1 MQLQI
6 VSNEPS
12 NKHLQNKV
20 QELERQLK
28 DQNSPYRYV
37 MTEQLNSSYHGSPD
51 RPPIEIFQNQKDNGE
66 SIKGLLSELEHTIKQ
81 TDDYLHKPN
90 FSRLESKDLEPMS
103 KQNSDLKSVMH
114 SGQKQEIANIK
125 KQLDEARMK
134 MVSKSHNI
142 QTMKQK
148 MQKFTGSHN
157 DSPSV

>member
-1 MQLQI
+1 
-6 VSNEPS
+6 
-12 NKHLQNKV
+12 
-20 QELERQLK
+20 
-28 DQNSPYRYV
+28 
-37 MTEQLNSSYHGSPD
+37 
-51 RPPIEIFQNQKDNGE
+51 
-66 SIKGLLSELEHTIKQ
+66 
-81 TDDYLHKPN
+81 
-90 FSRLESKDLEPMS
+90 MS

-134 MVSKSHNI
+134 MVSKSNNL